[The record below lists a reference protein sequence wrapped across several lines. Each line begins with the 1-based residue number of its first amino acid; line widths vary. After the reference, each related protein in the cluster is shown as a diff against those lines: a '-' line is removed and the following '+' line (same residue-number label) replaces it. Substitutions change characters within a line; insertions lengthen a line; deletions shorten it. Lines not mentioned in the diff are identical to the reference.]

1 MDLGLEG
8 KVAIVTG
15 GSDGIG
21 KAAAISMASE
31 GAKVAIV
38 VRTQSKLDDAVA
50 EIKKASGG
58 EAIGFAADVSV
69 ESDVKTMVE
78 KVVAEYGKLDILV
91 NNAGTSIRQP
101 MEKMSLKT
109 YEKIIKTNHH
119 QVQFKKR
126 AIPSNCRLAKGYS
139 CTQPFSSLAVPADH
153 HNRKGNWI

>member
-38 VRTQSKLDDAVA
+38 GRTQSKLDDAVA

-69 ESDVKTMVE
+69 ESDVKAMVE
-78 KVVAEYGKLDILV
+78 KVVSEYGKLDILV
-91 NNAGTSIRQP
+91 NNAGTSSSTTL
-101 MEKMSLKT
+101 EKMTDEDLKVDFGIKVYLSL
-109 YEKIIKTNHH
+109 IHI
-119 QVQFKKR
+119 
-126 AIPSNCRLAKGYS
+126 
-139 CTQPFSSLAVPADH
+139 
-153 HNRKGNWI
+153 